1 MRERGRAWVYT
12 LLLMPA
18 LFIGGFVGS
27 EAYAVLTHSSPSLM
41 RESLRDLTRREALE
55 PTDAFRSA
63 LAEVE
68 AHYYGKPPAVDKLT
82 YTSIDG
88 MLGALEDPYT
98 RFMDPDAFRRMQEDT
113 TGSFTGIGALLEDA
127 PGGARIVRPLPNSP
141 AKKAGLLPGDIII
154 AVDGKSL
161 ERIALDEAVR
171 ASPKSNSPSAA
182 ARTNPSP

>member
-12 LLLMPA
+12 LALMPL
-18 LFIGGFVGS
+18 LFVGGFVGS
-27 EAYAVLTHSSPSLM
+27 EAYALLTHASPSLV
-41 RESLRDLTRREALE
+41 SATLRDLTRREVLE
-55 PTDAFRSA
+55 PTDAFQSA

-82 YTSIDG
+82 YASIDG
-88 MLGALEDPYT
+88 MLSALGDPYT

-141 AKKAGLLPGDIII
+141 AQKAGTT
-154 AVDGKSL
+154 
-161 ERIALDEAVR
+161 
-171 ASPKSNSPSAA
+171 
-182 ARTNPSP
+182 AR